1 MNEERPNY
9 TVKIVCLANSRKTSG
24 RCIAGKEIDEMG
36 TTGQW
41 IRPVSPRPTHEI
53 SELDMLCPDGET
65 AKLLDIL
72 EIPCVEPVPQGHQ
85 PENVL
90 IDARFFWQRQNPVNW
105 QALHQMLDEP
115 ASLWTNGFS
124 TRQGHN
130 NRIPKSLLDSQ
141 QGSLRLIALDQ
152 VVLQAGPRAPKFGD
166 MKQVVRAS
174 FNYLGDR
181 YCLDVTDPVIESY
194 FLKAGSVEHALD
206 TTLACIS
213 LTEPWEGYVYKLVA
227 SIITPKRAARHD

>member
-1 MNEERPNY
+1 MNEERPNFI
-9 TVKIVCLANSRKTSG
+9 VNMVCLANSRKTSG
-24 RCIAGKEIDEMG
+24 RCIAGKEIDGTG

-41 IRPVSPRPTHEI
+41 IRPVSLRPTHEI

-90 IDARFFWQRQNPVNW
+90 IDARFFWQRQNPANW
-105 QALHQMLDEP
+105 QALNQMLDEP
-115 ASLWTNGFS
+115 ASLWANGFS

-130 NRIPKSLLDSQ
+130 NRIPKNLLDSQ

-194 FLKAGSVEHALD
+194 FLKAGAIEHALD
-206 TTLACIS
+206 TALACIS

>member
-1 MNEERPNY
+1 MNEERSNF
-9 TVKIVCLANSRKTSG
+9 TVRIVCLANSRKTSG
-24 RCIAGKEIDEMG
+24 RCIAGKELDV
-36 TTGQW
+36 TGQAGRW
-41 IRPVSPRPTHEI
+41 LRPVSPRPTHEI

-72 EIPCVEPVPQGHQ
+72 EIPCVKPVPQGHQ

-90 IDARFFWQRQNPVNW
+90 IDARFFWQRHNRINW
-105 QALHQMLDEP
+105 QALNQMLDKP
-115 ASLWTNGFS
+115 APLWTNGFS

-130 NRIPKSLLDSQ
+130 NRIPESLLDSR
-141 QGSLRLIALDQ
+141 QGSLRLIALDR
-152 VVLQAGPRAPKFGD
+152 VLLHAGPKAPKFGD

-174 FNYLGDR
+174 FDYQGDH

-194 FLKAGSVEHALD
+194 FLKTGAIEHALD

-213 LTEPWEGYVYKLVA
+213 LTETWEGYVYKLVA
-227 SIITPKRAARHD
+227 SIITSKRAAFHD